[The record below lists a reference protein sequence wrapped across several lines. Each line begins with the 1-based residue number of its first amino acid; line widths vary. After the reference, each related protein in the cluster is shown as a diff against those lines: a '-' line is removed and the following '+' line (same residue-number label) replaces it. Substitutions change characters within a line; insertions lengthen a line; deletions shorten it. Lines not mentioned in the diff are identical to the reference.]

1 MNINDFPVTV
11 DRLELERMLKI
22 QHILDECSIVAI
34 TNLNGIIT
42 YANKEFCKISKYS
55 NDELIGQNH
64 RILKSGFHPQEL
76 YQAMWNTI
84 SKGKVWRGELKNKA
98 KDGSFYWVKTII
110 VPIIDKDGKPVEY
123 ISIRTDITKEKI
135 LYERLV
141 DSTEKLMKHERFTA
155 VGEITSRLA
164 HDLRSYLTVIKS
176 SIDLIK
182 IKTQSSEDTTLTKYL
197 DQIDNAR
204 IGISYQIDGVL
215 GFVKIRSLDIEQ
227 TSLLKI
233 IKSAVATLTKPD
245 KINITLPKNDY
256 IISCDPKQLEIVI
269 INLLTNAI
277 QSINDTGQIQIRIQ
291 DNDKQVLIEI
301 EDSGSGI
308 PEDILPRIFEP
319 LFTTKQIGTGLG
331 LLSCRNIVEQH
342 QGTISVQSI
351 IGKGTIF
358 KISLP
363 KSKFIQNND

>member
-1 MNINDFPVTV
+1 MNTNDFPTHV
-11 DRLELERMLKI
+11 DKLELERMLKI
-22 QHILDECSIVAI
+22 QHILDEYSIVAI
-34 TNLNGIIT
+34 TDINGIIT
-42 YANKEFCKISKYS
+42 YANKKFCEISKYS
-55 NDELIGQNH
+55 NDELVGQNH
-64 RILKSGFHPQEL
+64 RILKSGFHPQEF
-76 YQAMWNTI
+76 YQAMWSTI

-98 KDGSFYWVKTII
+98 KDGSIYWVKTII

-182 IKTQSSEDTTLTKYL
+182 IKTHSTEDTTLTKYL

-204 IGISYQIDGVL
+204 LGILYQIEGVL

-227 TSLLKI
+227 ASLLKI
-233 IKSAVATLTKPD
+233 IKSAIAALAKPD
-245 KINITLPKNDY
+245 KINITLPQNDL

-277 QSINDTGQIQIRIQ
+277 QSMDNVGQIQIRIQ
-291 DNDKQVLIEI
+291 DNDKQVLIEV

-308 PEDILPRIFEP
+308 PADILPRIFDNP
-319 LFTTKQIGTGLG
+319 QTQKT
-331 LLSCRNIVEQH
+331 IVQ
-342 QGTISVQSI
+342 
-351 IGKGTIF
+351 K
-358 KISLP
+358 K
-363 KSKFIQNND
+363 

>member
-1 MNINDFPVTV
+1 MNIDNFPTDV
-11 DRLELERMLKI
+11 DKLELERMLKI
-22 QHILDECSIVAI
+22 QRILDEYSIVAI
-34 TNLNGIIT
+34 TDLGGIIK

-55 NDELIGQNH
+55 NDELVGQNH
-64 RILKSGFHPQEL
+64 RILKSGIHPQEF
-76 YQAMWNTI
+76 YQAMWSTI
-84 SKGKVWRGELKNKA
+84 SQGKVWRGELKNKA
-98 KDGSFYWVKTII
+98 KDGTLYWVKTII

-123 ISIRTDITKEKI
+123 ISIRTDITKEKV

-141 DSTEKLMKHERFTA
+141 ESTEKLMKHERFTA

-204 IGISYQIDGVL
+204 MGISYQIDGVL
-215 GFVKIRSLDIEQ
+215 GFVKVRSLDVEQ
-227 TSLLKI
+227 ASLLKI
-233 IKSAVATLTKPD
+233 IKSAIVSLTKPD
-245 KINITLPKNDY
+245 KINIVLPQNDL
-256 IISCDPKQLEIVI
+256 ITSCDPKQLEIVI

-277 QSINDTGQIQIRIQ
+277 QSMDNVGQIQIRIQ
-291 DNDKQVLIEI
+291 NNEEHVLIEV

-308 PEDILPRIFEP
+308 PADILPRIFEP
-319 LFTTKQIGTGLG
+319 LFTTKQTGTGLG

-342 QGTISVQSI
+342 QGTISVQSTV
-351 IGKGTIF
+351 GKGTIF

-363 KSKFIQNND
+363 KCLG